1 MKVYNGIYEFRG
13 VANAVVTIGTFDG
26 VHNGHHHILK
36 RLKETAQKVKGETVI
51 LTFSPHP
58 RMVLFPDSQQL
69 LLTTKEEKI
78 NLLEG
83 CGIDHLIIHPFTREF
98 SMLSSQDFIENV
110 LVKSLGTKRLV
121 IGYDHHFGKDREG
134 SFENL
139 KLNAPAFGFE
149 VEEIPAWET
158 DNSKVSS
165 TRIRKALAE
174 GQVEMASILL
184 GYEYGI
190 SGTVV
195 KGQQLGRQLGF
206 PTANIICTDPNKLIP
221 GNGVYAVKVIYK
233 GNEMRGMMNIGVRPT
248 VNGAGRTAE
257 VNIFDFNSEIYG
269 ESIEVRFV
277 KWVRGEK
284 KFEGLQQLIEQLH
297 RDKDVVQTVLS
308 DLYYDKVV
316 WFISSILLGICWSYF
331 RTSCSSCCF
340 TALRLAHIGHYD
352 CVHRFANCDATSR
365 ESGEVGSAQRKTYF
379 LPFRNLEVSQPAI
392 P

>member
-1 MKVYNGIYEFRG
+1 MKVYNSIEEFKG
-13 VANAVVTIGTFDG
+13 VATAIVTIGTFDG
-26 VHNGHHHILK
+26 VHNGHHRILS
-36 RLKETAQKVKGETVI
+36 RLKETAGKLNGETVI

-58 RMVLFPDSQQL
+58 RMVLFPNTQQVL
-69 LLTTKEEKI
+69 LSTREEKI
-78 NLLEG
+78 ELLDKF
-83 CGIDHLIIHPFTREF
+83 GIEHLIIHPFTREF
-98 SMLSSQDFIENV
+98 SMLSSQEFIEQI
-110 LVKSLGTKRLV
+110 LVKGLETKRLV

-139 KLNAPAFGFE
+139 KRNAPAFGFE

-233 GNEMRGMMNIGVRPT
+233 GQEMGGMMNIGVRPT

-269 ESIEVRFV
+269 ESLEVRFV

-284 KFEGLQQLIEQLH
+284 KFEGIQQLTEQLH
-297 RDKDVVQTVLS
+297 RDKDVVQSVLS
-308 DLYYDKVV
+308 DL
-316 WFISSILLGICWSYF
+316 
-331 RTSCSSCCF
+331 
-340 TALRLAHIGHYD
+340 
-352 CVHRFANCDATSR
+352 
-365 ESGEVGSAQRKTYF
+365 
-379 LPFRNLEVSQPAI
+379 
-392 P
+392 